1 MGRNVARRGRKVKAR
16 RNKRRARRGG
26 IPSGWVMIKGRGN
39 LCIRFAGGRKHIRQ
53 GRCNR
58 SRNVQW
64 RFIRY
69 AGRYIIQN
77 RSGYVMDLYAY
88 KRHNGAHIYAWNRKN
103 GNNQRWIFQSIGGGK
118 YLIRNHHSKK
128 CLDNTGRAQV
138 NRHYHQWTC
147 SKRNANQHF
156 YIRNVRKPKR
166 YNTAR
171 MPGGWKMIKGRGN
184 LCIKYAGGR
193 RHIRQGRC
201 NSSRNVQWRFIR
213 YGNRYIIQNRSGY
226 VIDLY

>member
-1 MGRNVARRGRKVKAR
+1 MGRNVRKPKRYATARMP
-16 RNKRRARRGG
+16 GG
-26 IPSGWVMIKGRGN
+26 WKMIKGSGN
-39 LCIRFAGGRKHIRQ
+39 LCIGFAGGRKHIRQ
-53 GRCNR
+53 RRCDS

-64 RFIRY
+64 RMIRY
-69 AGRYIIQN
+69 GNRYIIQN

-156 YIRNVRKPKR
+156 YIRNIRKAKKSKKNKKKSRAPAPKRNKNKRRSRAPKGNKKPKK
-166 YNTAR
+166 N
-171 MPGGWKMIKGRGN
+171 PSKKPKG
-184 LCIKYAGGR
+184 K
-193 RHIRQGRC
+193 
-201 NSSRNVQWRFIR
+201 
-213 YGNRYIIQNRSGY
+213 SGMANK
-226 VIDLY
+226 